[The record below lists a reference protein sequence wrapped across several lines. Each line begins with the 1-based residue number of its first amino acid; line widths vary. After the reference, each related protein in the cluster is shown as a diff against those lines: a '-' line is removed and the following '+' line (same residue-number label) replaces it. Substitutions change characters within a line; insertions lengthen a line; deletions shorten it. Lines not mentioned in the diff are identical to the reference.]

1 MQRKRG
7 VIGYIFAGY
16 NSALGLPSI
25 AYIGHQPSPKGE
37 YSLYMVEWPTGEAP
51 DIDRG
56 DDKSRDKG
64 HSFIA
69 LGLPGRA
76 ITAITVGARGPQCR
90 PSSRDKEL

>member
-1 MQRKRG
+1 
-7 VIGYIFAGY
+7 
-16 NSALGLPSI
+16 
-25 AYIGHQPSPKGE
+25 
-37 YSLYMVEWPTGEAP
+37 MVEWPTGEAP

-56 DDKSRDKG
+56 DEKSRDKG

-90 PSSRDKEL
+90 PSSREKEL